1 MADFDLL
8 SAVQPSEGW
17 FVVVG
22 LRNGLKDVKQTFVAT
37 REEVDSLA
45 ATWVSQKRNVF
56 FGLAKFN
63 ANTTRTKGNVKMLK
77 AFWLDIDCGKDKAKV
92 DPVTGRPKGYIDQAA
107 GFRALREF
115 CQLIKLPKPI
125 IVNSGRGLHVY
136 WALETEVSRA
146 EWEPVGL
153 RLRDLCKLHNF
164 YVDPA
169 IFEVAR
175 ILRIPGTLNFKAD
188 PPIPVAVLST
198 APAVEFEKFRSLLG
212 AEDLPV
218 EPPKVKR
225 EMTALG
231 KSMLGNV
238 ESSFKKIMVRS
249 ANGTGCQQ
257 LLSCFQDRA
266 TLDEPRWFDA
276 LSIAKFCSDRDT
288 AIHKLSEG
296 HPDYDYAVVEKKAQ
310 GIKGPH
316 SCAEFEAKN
325 PGGCEG
331 CPHWGKI
338 TNPLA
343 LGRDITR
350 AAVED
355 NVVEIEVET
364 PAGEVAVETH
374 QIPAYPFPFFRGK
387 TGGVYMQ
394 ADSDEEAPKLV
405 YEHDLYVVK
414 RMRDPGLGEVVVLK
428 VHMPKDGVQEFIVPY
443 TSVTDRGELRK
454 ALSRVGIVGGDA
466 NFNLLGRYIV
476 ASIKELQQTKKVEH
490 MRLQFGWA
498 DKDSKFIVG
507 DREITKD
514 GVYHSPPSSITATI
528 AQALTPKGTLSAWKE
543 VFNLF
548 GRPGLEAQAFG
559 ALTAF
564 GAPLL
569 KFLGQNGAIINLI
582 HSDSGTGKTT
592 VLHMCNSVFGN
603 PQKLCA
609 MWDDTLN
616 AKIMR
621 LGIMNNIAF
630 CADELTNT
638 TPQDFSTL
646 AYSMTQGRGKDR
658 LKASANVLRDNAT
671 TWQTLSLCS
680 SNASFYEKM
689 TSLKATPDG
698 EMMRLLEYSIEFA
711 DVIDP
716 AYAKQMFDHQLKEN
730 YGHAGD
736 IYVQWLLAN
745 LEEAVQRVREL
756 QVKID
761 KELGLTQRERFWSAV
776 LAVNI
781 MGGIFAKRLGLLDWD
796 MKAIYQW
803 ATKMLLGLRL
813 EVAPKTTNIGSVV
826 GDFVNRHIGYNTL
839 VVDDGVDLRT
849 NLQSMPKWQPRG
861 PLIIRY
867 EPDTKYMYI
876 AAKPFKDDCVDRQI
890 NYRDTLKELGKQGI
904 YVNTVTK
911 RMSKGMAVSSPGV
924 HCLMLNCTDTDFIDV
939 SQFAPAE
946 ASDASGTS

>member
-22 LRNGLKDVKQTFVAT
+22 LRNGLKDIKQTFVAT

-45 ATWVSQKRNVF
+45 ATWVTQKRNVY

-63 ANTTRTKGNVKMLK
+63 TNTNRTKGNVKMLK
-77 AFWLDIDCGKDKAKV
+77 AFWLDIDCGADKAKV
-92 DPVTGRPKGYIDQAA
+92 DPVTGRPKGYVDQTA
-107 GFRALREF
+107 GLHALREF
-115 CQLIKLPKPI
+115 CLLIGLPKPI

-136 WALETEVSRA
+136 WALTTEVSRA

-153 RLRDLCKLHNF
+153 RFRDLCKLHNF

-175 ILRIPGTLNFKAD
+175 ILRIPGTLNFKSD
-188 PPIPVAVLST
+188 PPSKVEVLRTADAVD
-198 APAVEFEKFRSLLG
+198 FEKFRNLLG

-218 EPPKVKR
+218 APPKVKR

-231 KSMLGNV
+231 KSMMGNV

-288 AIHKLSEG
+288 AIHKLSKG
-296 HPDYDYAVVEKKAQ
+296 HPDYDYAVVEKKAY

-316 SCAEFEAKN
+316 SCLEFEAKN

-343 LGRDITR
+343 LGREITR
-350 AAVED
+350 ATAED
-355 NVVEIEVET
+355 NVVEVEVET
-364 PAGEVAVETH
+364 EAGEVAVETH
-374 QIPAYPFPFFRGK
+374 EVPPYPFPFFRGK
-387 TGGVYMQ
+387 AGGVYMQ

-689 TSLKATPDG
+689 TSLKTTPDG

-711 DVIDP
+711 NAIDP

-813 EVAPKTTNIGSVV
+813 EVAPRTTNIGSVV

-939 SQFAPAE
+939 SQFAPTE
-946 ASDASGTS
+946 AADVSGTS

>member
-212 AEDLPV
+212 ADDLPV
-218 EPPKVKR
+218 APPKVQR

-257 LLSCFQDRA
+257 LLSCFKDRA

-288 AIHKLSEG
+288 AIHKLSKG

>member
-1 MADFDLL
+1 
-8 SAVQPSEGW
+8 
-17 FVVVG
+17 
-22 LRNGLKDVKQTFVAT
+22 
-37 REEVDSLA
+37 
-45 ATWVSQKRNVF
+45 
-56 FGLAKFN
+56 
-63 ANTTRTKGNVKMLK
+63 
-77 AFWLDIDCGKDKAKV
+77 
-92 DPVTGRPKGYIDQAA
+92 
-107 GFRALREF
+107 
-115 CQLIKLPKPI
+115 
-125 IVNSGRGLHVY
+125 
-136 WALETEVSRA
+136 
-146 EWEPVGL
+146 
-153 RLRDLCKLHNF
+153 
-164 YVDPA
+164 
-169 IFEVAR
+169 
-175 ILRIPGTLNFKAD
+175 
-188 PPIPVAVLST
+188 
-198 APAVEFEKFRSLLG
+198 
-212 AEDLPV
+212 
-218 EPPKVKR
+218 
-225 EMTALG
+225 MTALG

-257 LLSCFQDRA
+257 LLSCFKDRA

-813 EVAPKTTNIGSVV
+813 EVTPKTTNIGSVV

-890 NYRDTLKELGKQGI
+890 NYRNTLKELGKQGI